1 MNKRPDSAPAF
12 SGRKRSLEDM
22 KRLCMDNLLN
32 NSEERVYFKDLDSRF
47 VFVSQGWIED
57 EASGM
62 SASDVIGKTDF
73 DIFSKVHAVTAFE
86 DEQRI
91 IRTGEPV
98 LAKIERETFYD
109 RPDVWVSTTKVPLR
123 DDDGSI
129 IGTFGISRD
138 VTAQVAAEKALT
150 FQSLHDPVTGLANRV
165 ALMDRLS
172 QALASLERQPGRIFL
187 LFIDLDNFKAIN
199 DSHGHE
205 TGDKVLVE
213 VGRRLSGT
221 LRRADT
227 VARLGGDEFV
237 MLCTTMRD
245 EDPRSLGDR
254 IVHVVGQPY
263 IENGL
268 DLSITASVGIVV
280 TGDGNAEPGELL
292 QDADVAMYEAK
303 EAGKNC
309 FEIFTPSQRD
319 RVIANHTLES
329 ELREAIDAG
338 DLFLLYQPLV
348 SIVDSSLRSVEALV
362 RWNHPTRGVVPPIE
376 FIPLAEQRGLIT
388 RIDSF
393 VLEEACRQ
401 LAEWLAEGDWPDD
414 FTMAV
419 NISGRDF
426 VDPSFPDHVGNV
438 LAAHGL
444 EPSRL
449 CLEITE
455 TAFIGEAGDIET
467 TLEALSALGVRIA
480 LDDFGTGYST
490 LAHLQRL
497 QVDVLKIDGSF
508 VEHIGRSARDREIVG
523 AMTAMVHEL
532 GMLVVAEAIETDE
545 QLDELAFL
553 KCDVGQGYLFA
564 RPLAPAAVAEFRR
577 VALQS
582 ALPSAALLAGGTTWA

>member
-1 MNKRPDSAPAF
+1 M
-12 SGRKRSLEDM
+12 
-22 KRLCMDNLLN
+22 
-32 NSEERVYFKDLDSRF
+32 
-47 VFVSQGWIED
+47 
-57 EASGM
+57 
-62 SASDVIGKTDF
+62 
-73 DIFSKVHAVTAFE
+73 
-86 DEQRI
+86 
-91 IRTGEPV
+91 
-98 LAKIERETFYD
+98 
-109 RPDVWVSTTKVPLR
+109 
-123 DDDGSI
+123 
-129 IGTFGISRD
+129 
-138 VTAQVAAEKALT
+138 
-150 FQSLHDPVTGLANRV
+150 
-165 ALMDRLS
+165 
-172 QALASLERQPGRIFL
+172 
-187 LFIDLDNFKAIN
+187 
-199 DSHGHE
+199 
-205 TGDKVLVE
+205 
-213 VGRRLSGT
+213 
-221 LRRADT
+221 
-227 VARLGGDEFV
+227 
-237 MLCTTMRD
+237 
-245 EDPRSLGDR
+245 
-254 IVHVVGQPY
+254 
-263 IENGL
+263 
-268 DLSITASVGIVV
+268 
-280 TGDGNAEPGELL
+280 
-292 QDADVAMYEAK
+292 
-303 EAGKNC
+303 
-309 FEIFTPSQRD
+309 
-319 RVIANHTLES
+319 
-329 ELREAIDAG
+329 
-338 DLFLLYQPLV
+338 
-348 SIVDSSLRSVEALV
+348 
-362 RWNHPTRGVVPPIE
+362 
-376 FIPLAEQRGLIT
+376 
-388 RIDSF
+388 
-393 VLEEACRQ
+393 LEEACRQ